1 MLGRASMKL
10 TVATLLL
17 LTSVAAAEDAAP
29 TSTLASGYEIGAR
42 IGGYGFRREGDPTPG
57 EGWTECRMNGFGV
70 FGNKLLQGRLLVV
83 ACLDMYSSAT
93 GPVGGAANTNE
104 NDLPIDRT
112 SGLISAAVGVRTNV
126 TSWLGAYL
134 QLGGGIELTHV
145 SVPYGDTRIRD
156 NKAMPEGF
164 FGLGADIKIFRAT
177 RIGASFRT
185 LVMGN
190 FDYDPARLDMS
201 NGWVS
206 APPSSEVFD
215 ASAGVAAQA
224 QFYVR
229 REL

>member
-1 MLGRASMKL
+1 MKL
-10 TVATLLL
+10 TVALLL
-17 LTSVAAAEDAAP
+17 VSSVAAAEDAAP
-29 TSTLASGYEIGAR
+29 TTAPSTGYEIGAR

-70 FGNKLLQGRLLVV
+70 FGNKHVQGPLFLE
-83 ACLDMYSSAT
+83 AGLDMYSSAT
-93 GPVGGAANTNE
+93 GPIGASNA
-104 NDLPIDRT
+104 NDLPVDRT

-134 QLGGGIELTHV
+134 QLGGGMELTHV

-164 FGLGADIKIFRAT
+164 FGIGADIKIFRAT

-206 APPSSEVFD
+206 APPASEVFD
-215 ASAGVAAQA
+215 ASAGVAAQG

>member
-1 MLGRASMKL
+1 MKL
-10 TVATLLL
+10 IAATLLL
-17 LTSVAAAEDAAP
+17 VSSVAAAEDASPTAAP
-29 TSTLASGYEIGAR
+29 TGNYEIGAR

-70 FGNKLLQGRLLVV
+70 FGNKHVQGPLFLE
-83 ACLDMYSSAT
+83 AGLDMYSSAT
-93 GPVGGAANTNE
+93 GPVGSAASA

-134 QLGGGIELTHV
+134 QLGGGMELTHV

-206 APPSSEVFD
+206 APPASEVFD
-215 ASAGVAAQA
+215 ASTSVAAQA

>member
-1 MLGRASMKL
+1 MKL
-10 TVATLLL
+10 TVALLL
-17 LTSVAAAEDAAP
+17 VSSVAAAEDAAP
-29 TSTLASGYEIGAR
+29 TAAPSTGYEIGAR

-70 FGNKLLQGRLLVV
+70 FGNKHVQGPLFLE
-83 ACLDMYSSAT
+83 AGLDMYSSAT
-93 GPVGGAANTNE
+93 GPIGASNA

-112 SGLISAAVGVRTNV
+112 SGLISAAVGARTNV
-126 TSWLGAYL
+126 TSWLGAYV
-134 QLGGGIELTHV
+134 QLGGGLELTHV

-185 LVMGN
+185 LLMGN

-206 APPSSEVFD
+206 APPASEVFD
-215 ASAGVAAQA
+215 ASPSVAAQG
-224 QFYVR
+224 QFYIR

>member
-1 MLGRASMKL
+1 
-10 TVATLLL
+10 
-17 LTSVAAAEDAAP
+17 
-29 TSTLASGYEIGAR
+29 
-42 IGGYGFRREGDPTPG
+42 
-57 EGWTECRMNGFGV
+57 
-70 FGNKLLQGRLLVV
+70 
-83 ACLDMYSSAT
+83 MYSSAT
-93 GPVGGAANTNE
+93 GPVGSAATA

-112 SGLISAAVGVRTNV
+112 SGLLSAAVGVRTNV

-134 QLGGGIELTHV
+134 QLGGGMELTHV

-164 FGLGADIKIFRAT
+164 FGFGADIKIFRAT

-206 APPSSEVFD
+206 APPASEVFD
-215 ASAGVAAQA
+215 ASTGVAAQA

-229 REL
+229 HEL

>member
-1 MLGRASMKL
+1 MKL

-17 LTSVAAAEDAAP
+17 LSSVAAAEDAAP
-29 TSTLASGYEIGAR
+29 TAAPAPGYEIGAR

-70 FGNKLLQGRLLVV
+70 FGNHALTGPLFVEAG
-83 ACLDMYSSAT
+83 LDMYTSAT
-93 GPVGGAANTNE
+93 GPVGAANQT
-104 NDLPIDRT
+104 DLPIDRT

-134 QLGGGIELTHV
+134 QLGGGMELTHV

-201 NGWVS
+201 NGWVT
-206 APPSSEVFD
+206 APPASEVFD
-215 ASAGVAAQA
+215 ASPSVAAQA

>member
-1 MLGRASMKL
+1 MKL
-10 TVATLLL
+10 IAAAAALLL
-17 LTSVAAAEDAAP
+17 ASSVAAAEDTTP
-29 TSTLASGYEIGAR
+29 MSSPGGYEIGAR

-70 FGNKLLQGRLLVV
+70 FGNKALPGPLFLEAG
-83 ACLDMYSSAT
+83 LDMYSSAT
-93 GPVGGAANTNE
+93 APIGSPASA

-112 SGLISAAVGVRTNV
+112 SGLLSAAVGVRTNV
-126 TSWLGAYL
+126 TSWLGAYV
-134 QLGGGIELTHV
+134 QLGGGMELTHV

-164 FGLGADIKIFRAT
+164 FGFGADIKIFRAT

-185 LVMGN
+185 LLMGN

-206 APPSSEVFD
+206 APPASEVFD
-215 ASAGVAAQA
+215 ASTGVAAQG

-229 REL
+229 HEL